1 MLPAAASLGLAISA
15 IIARFTRSSMLDVLG
30 QDFVRTARAKGVADR
45 AVVYKHA
52 LRNALIPVVA
62 MAGTQFVYLIGG
74 AVIIEEVFAL
84 PGMGRLVV
92 NAIYQRDYTTIQ
104 GAVLLLTSGGRARQP
119 GPRSPLPPDR
129 PPDPVRVSG
138 EPGGTRRGR
147 RPRALRSGSFLVGG
161 LIVAGL
167 LVAALAAPWLAPY
180 APTAIFPGAEIAPP
194 GPRFLLGTDE
204 VGRDILS
211 RVLHGTRVSLGVAI
225 PSVALAV
232 LAGTTLGVGLG
243 YWGGAPDLLAMRLF
257 DVLFA
262 FPPILLAIA
271 LVAALGPSTVNLVLT
286 IAVLTL
292 PQFAVLA
299 RSATLAL
306 KPQDFVQAAR
316 ALGAS
321 HGRILGA
328 HVLPNITPTLAV
340 QTSLSLSIVIL
351 VEAALSFLGLGTQPP
366 APSWGSM
373 LSRGPPVHDHRPV
386 AGPGAGAGH
395 HARRARLQPAR

>member
-1 MLPAAASLGLAISA
+1 MSDEPVGVI
-15 IIARFTRSSMLDVLG
+15 G
-30 QDFVRTARAKGVADR
+30 PGFV
-45 AVVYKHA
+45 
-52 LRNALIPVVA
+52 
-62 MAGTQFVYLIGG
+62 
-74 AVIIEEVFAL
+74 
-84 PGMGRLVV
+84 
-92 NAIYQRDYTTIQ
+92 
-104 GAVLLLTSGGRARQP
+104 
-119 GPRSPLPPDR
+119 
-129 PPDPVRVSG
+129 
-138 EPGGTRRGR
+138 
-147 RPRALRSGSFLVGG
+147 PRALRSGSFLVGG

-180 APTAIFPGAEIAPP
+180 APTAIFPGAEIRPP
-194 GPRFLLGTDE
+194 DLRFLLGTDE

-211 RVLHGTRVSLGVAI
+211 RVLYGTRVSLGVAI

-232 LAGTTLGVGLG
+232 LTGTTLGVGLG

-328 HVLPNITPTLAV
+328 HVLPNLAPTLAV
-340 QTSLSLSIVIL
+340 QASLSLSIVIL

-366 APSWGSM
+366 APSWGGM
-373 LSRGPPVHDHRPV
+373 LSRGRQYMTIAPWLVL
-386 AGPGAGAGH
+386 APGLAIMLAVLGFNLLGDAQRDLLDP
-395 HARRARLQPAR
+395 RRAGGRGRTP

>member
-1 MLPAAASLGLAISA
+1 VSDATGDATGP
-15 IIARFTRSSMLDVLG
+15 R
-30 QDFVRTARAKGVADR
+30 
-45 AVVYKHA
+45 
-52 LRNALIPVVA
+52 
-62 MAGTQFVYLIGG
+62 
-74 AVIIEEVFAL
+74 
-84 PGMGRLVV
+84 GRL
-92 NAIYQRDYTTIQ
+92 
-104 GAVLLLTSGGRARQP
+104 
-119 GPRSPLPPDR
+119 
-129 PPDPVRVSG
+129 
-138 EPGGTRRGR
+138 
-147 RPRALRSGSFLVGG
+147 RALRSGSFLAGG

-167 LVAALAAPWLAPY
+167 LVAAVAAPWLAPY
-180 APTAIFPGAEIAPP
+180 APTTIFPGAEIRAP
-194 GPRFLLGTDE
+194 GLRFPLGTDE

-211 RVLHGTRVSLGVAI
+211 RVLYGTRVSLGVAI

-232 LAGTTLGVGLG
+232 LSGTTLGVGLG

-286 IAVLTL
+286 IALLTL

-299 RSATLAL
+299 RSTTLAL

-321 HGRILGA
+321 HARILGA
-328 HVLPNITPTLAV
+328 HLLPNITPTLAV

-373 LSRGPPVHDHRPV
+373 LSRGRQYMTIAPWLVL
-386 AGPGAGAGH
+386 APGLAIMLAVLGFNLLGDAQRDLLDP
-395 HARRARLQPAR
+395 RRASAGGRNP

>member
-1 MLPAAASLGLAISA
+1 M
-15 IIARFTRSSMLDVLG
+15 
-30 QDFVRTARAKGVADR
+30 
-45 AVVYKHA
+45 
-52 LRNALIPVVA
+52 
-62 MAGTQFVYLIGG
+62 
-74 AVIIEEVFAL
+74 
-84 PGMGRLVV
+84 
-92 NAIYQRDYTTIQ
+92 
-104 GAVLLLTSGGRARQP
+104 
-119 GPRSPLPPDR
+119 
-129 PPDPVRVSG
+129 
-138 EPGGTRRGR
+138 
-147 RPRALRSGSFLVGG
+147 RSGSLLAGG

-180 APTAIFPGAEIAPP
+180 APTTIFPGAEIQPP
-194 GPRFLLGTDE
+194 GPRFPLGTDE

-211 RVLHGTRVSLGVAI
+211 RVLYGSRVSLGVAI

-232 LAGTTLGVGLG
+232 LTGTTLGVGLG
-243 YWGGAPDLLAMRLF
+243 YWGGATDLLAMRIF

-286 IAVLTL
+286 IALLTL

-306 KPQDFVQAAR
+306 KPQEFVQAAR

-321 HGRILGA
+321 HGRILAA
-328 HVLPNITPTLAV
+328 HVLPNLTPTLAV

-366 APSWGSM
+366 APSWGGM
-373 LSRGPPVHDHRPV
+373 LSRGRQYMTIAPWLVL
-386 AGPGAGAGH
+386 APGLAIMLAVLGFNLLGDAQRDLLDPRRAGA
-395 HARRARLQPAR
+395 RRNP

>member
-1 MLPAAASLGLAISA
+1 MSDEAA
-15 IIARFTRSSMLDVLG
+15 
-30 QDFVRTARAKGVADR
+30 GVAG
-45 AVVYKHA
+45 
-52 LRNALIPVVA
+52 P
-62 MAGTQFVYLIGG
+62 
-74 AVIIEEVFAL
+74 
-84 PGMGRLVV
+84 RLV
-92 NAIYQRDYTTIQ
+92 R
-104 GAVLLLTSGGRARQP
+104 
-119 GPRSPLPPDR
+119 
-129 PPDPVRVSG
+129 
-138 EPGGTRRGR
+138 
-147 RPRALRSGSFLVGG
+147 RALRSGSLLAGG

-180 APTAIFPGAEIAPP
+180 APTTIFPGAEIQAP

-211 RVLHGTRVSLGVAI
+211 RVLYGSRVSLGVAI

-243 YWGGAPDLLAMRLF
+243 YGGGAADLLAMRVF

-306 KPQDFVQAAR
+306 KPQEFVQAAR

-321 HGRILGA
+321 HGRILGS
-328 HVLPNITPTLAV
+328 HVLPNLTPTLAV

-373 LSRGPPVHDHRPV
+373 LSRGRQYMTIAPWLVL
-386 AGPGAGAGH
+386 APGLAIMLAVLGFNLLGDGL
-395 HARRARLQPAR
+395 RELLDPQLRGRE

>member
-1 MLPAAASLGLAISA
+1 MSGEAS
-15 IIARFTRSSMLDVLG
+15 DV
-30 QDFVRTARAKGVADR
+30 T
-45 AVVYKHA
+45 
-52 LRNALIPVVA
+52 
-62 MAGTQFVYLIGG
+62 
-74 AVIIEEVFAL
+74 
-84 PGMGRLVV
+84 
-92 NAIYQRDYTTIQ
+92 
-104 GAVLLLTSGGRARQP
+104 
-119 GPRSPLPPDR
+119 GPR
-129 PPDPVRVSG
+129 RV
-138 EPGGTRRGR
+138 
-147 RPRALRSGSFLVGG
+147 PRALRSGSFLVGG

-180 APTAIFPGAEIAPP
+180 APTAIFPGAEIRAP

-211 RVLHGTRVSLGVAI
+211 RVLYGSRVSLGVAI

-232 LAGTTLGVGLG
+232 LTGTTLGVGLG

-271 LVAALGPSTVNLVLT
+271 LVAALGPSTVNLILT

-299 RSATLAL
+299 RSSTLAL

-321 HGRILGA
+321 HARILGT
-328 HVLPNITPTLAV
+328 HVLPNLAPTLAV
-340 QTSLSLSIVIL
+340 QASLSLSIVIL

-366 APSWGSM
+366 DPAWGTMLANGRKFMEFAPW
-373 LSRGPPVHDHRPV
+373 V
-386 AGPGAGAGH
+386 AVFPGLAIVFAVLGFNFLGDGLRDALDP
-395 HARRARLQPAR
+395 RLRE

>member
-1 MLPAAASLGLAISA
+1 MSDEAA
-15 IIARFTRSSMLDVLG
+15 
-30 QDFVRTARAKGVADR
+30 GVAG
-45 AVVYKHA
+45 
-52 LRNALIPVVA
+52 P
-62 MAGTQFVYLIGG
+62 
-74 AVIIEEVFAL
+74 
-84 PGMGRLVV
+84 RLV
-92 NAIYQRDYTTIQ
+92 R
-104 GAVLLLTSGGRARQP
+104 
-119 GPRSPLPPDR
+119 
-129 PPDPVRVSG
+129 
-138 EPGGTRRGR
+138 
-147 RPRALRSGSFLVGG
+147 RALRSGSLLAGG

-180 APTAIFPGAEIAPP
+180 APTTIFPGAEIQAP

-211 RVLHGTRVSLGVAI
+211 RVLYGSRVSLGVAI

-243 YWGGAPDLLAMRLF
+243 YGGGAADLLAMRVF

-286 IAVLTL
+286 IGVLTL

-306 KPQDFVQAAR
+306 KPQEFVQAAR

-328 HVLPNITPTLAV
+328 HVLPNLTPTLAV

-366 APSWGSM
+366 APSWGGM
-373 LSRGPPVHDHRPV
+373 LSRGRQYMTIAPWLVL
-386 AGPGAGAGH
+386 APGLAIMLAVLGFNLLGDAQRDLLDPRRAGA
-395 HARRARLQPAR
+395 RRSP

>member
-1 MLPAAASLGLAISA
+1 
-15 IIARFTRSSMLDVLG
+15 
-30 QDFVRTARAKGVADR
+30 
-45 AVVYKHA
+45 
-52 LRNALIPVVA
+52 
-62 MAGTQFVYLIGG
+62 MAGG
-74 AVIIEEVFAL
+74 
-84 PGMGRLVV
+84 
-92 NAIYQRDYTTIQ
+92 
-104 GAVLLLTSGGRARQP
+104 VL
-119 GPRSPLPPDR
+119 
-129 PPDPVRVSG
+129 
-138 EPGGTRRGR
+138 
-147 RPRALRSGSFLVGG
+147 
-161 LIVAGL
+161 VAGL

-180 APTAIFPGAEIAPP
+180 APTAIFPGAEITPP
-194 GPRFLLGTDE
+194 GSRFWLGTDE

-211 RVLHGTRVSLGVAI
+211 RVLYGTRVSLGVAI

-243 YWGGAPDLLAMRLF
+243 YWGGAPDLFAMRLF

-321 HGRILGA
+321 HRRILGA
-328 HVLPNITPTLAV
+328 HVLPNLTPTLAV
-340 QTSLSLSIVIL
+340 QASLSLSIVIL

-373 LSRGPPVHDHRPV
+373 LSRGRQYMTIAPWLVL
-386 AGPGAGAGH
+386 APGLAIMLAVLGFNLLGDAQRDLLDP
-395 HARRARLQPAR
+395 RRAAAGRRNP